1 VTRSIGDF
9 DVSWAG
15 DFVQAK
21 RKSKPRHVYEYNVS
35 DDRRSIELSIGRRR
49 GSSKDRRTRC
59 MTFNTSRAM
68 RAKLPS
74 SFSAKNMAR
83 RLPDQVRPQLLRFN
97 SPPALAILAPA
108 AIYPPGCRG

>member
-35 DDRRSIELSIGRRR
+35 DDRRSIDALYWTAPGLVEGPRNPLYDIQHFEHDARKAAEEFLRQEH
-49 GSSKDRRTRC
+49 GS
-59 MTFNTSRAM
+59 
-68 RAKLPS
+68 
-74 SFSAKNMAR
+74 
-83 RLPDQVRPQLLRFN
+83 
-97 SPPALAILAPA
+97 PAS
-108 AIYPPGCRG
+108 